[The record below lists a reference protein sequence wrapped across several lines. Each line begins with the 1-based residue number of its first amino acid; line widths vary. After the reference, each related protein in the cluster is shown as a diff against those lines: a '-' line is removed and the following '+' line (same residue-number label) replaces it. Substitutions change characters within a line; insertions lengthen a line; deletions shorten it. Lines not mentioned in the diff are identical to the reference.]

1 MLAAAAELIAE
12 RGWGGVTTRAAAER
26 ACLPHGAVSYHFHGK
41 QELLTEAAL
50 RAVERMIPL
59 DRLETAETLTG
70 LLSLITAWMHD
81 ESAFDAV
88 SSGVLME
95 AMRESERDP
104 ALRHHLSTL
113 LAEYRRSLAELVDT
127 EQHRGTVATGPA
139 PSALATLLLATCD
152 GLLLHAL
159 LDPELDVVEATRALH
174 ALLRTQSADSEGRP
188 DSPTTDPR
196 SPTTPDHE

>member
-1 MLAAAAELIAE
+1 
-12 RGWGGVTTRAAAER
+12 
-26 ACLPHGAVSYHFHGK
+26 
-41 QELLTEAAL
+41 
-50 RAVERMIPL
+50 
-59 DRLETAETLTG
+59 
-70 LLSLITAWMHD
+70 MHD
-81 ESAFDAV
+81 ESAFDVV
-88 SSGVLME
+88 SNGVLLE

-104 ALRHHLSTL
+104 ALRHHLSAL

-174 ALLRTQSADSEGRP
+174 ALLGTQPATSKRQP
-188 DSPTTDPR
+188 DSPTAEPR
-196 SPTTPDHE
+196 SRTTPDHE